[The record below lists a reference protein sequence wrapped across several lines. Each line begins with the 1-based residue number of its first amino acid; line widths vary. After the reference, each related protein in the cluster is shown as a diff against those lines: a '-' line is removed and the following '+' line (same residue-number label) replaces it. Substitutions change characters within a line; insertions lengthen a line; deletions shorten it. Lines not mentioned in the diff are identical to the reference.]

1 MERDNTNFCLSGK
14 SKPFSNKLRDAATEK
29 KSKDILS
36 KLKPSSGKKDADP
49 SKERPRTAVRQM
61 PAPRARPRPSSATLT
76 KSGHTAT
83 AKSRQT
89 CEQRLTVF
97 ESLSL
102 RDADCGENVNLLEP
116 SGGLIENWVCK
127 QSCPPWIR
135 SKCPHCQWHLNE
147 QVTSVHNTQRR
158 TLLTCLR
165 PGFGSRR

>member
-89 CEQRLTVF
+89 YKQCLTVF
-97 ESLSL
+97 GLFGSLFL
-102 RDADCGENVNLLEP
+102 R
-116 SGGLIENWVCK
+116 GGLLIFQKHVTLHQIHILHVNFKENKFPVDRL
-127 QSCPPWIR
+127 ITG
-135 SKCPHCQWHLNE
+135 
-147 QVTSVHNTQRR
+147 V
-158 TLLTCLR
+158 
-165 PGFGSRR
+165 

>member
-36 KLKPSSGKKDADP
+36 KLKPSPGKKDADP

-83 AKSRQT
+83 TKSRQT
-89 CEQRLTVF
+89 CEQCLAMFGRLSIIV
-97 ESLSL
+97 
-102 RDADCGENVNLLEP
+102 
-116 SGGLIENWVCK
+116 
-127 QSCPPWIR
+127 
-135 SKCPHCQWHLNE
+135 
-147 QVTSVHNTQRR
+147 
-158 TLLTCLR
+158 
-165 PGFGSRR
+165 

>member
-1 MERDNTNFCLSGK
+1 MAPTIDSTPSVLTQHCSTLALSGATPRPAAEHGALSMERDNTNFCLSGK

-97 ESLSL
+97 GSLSL
-102 RDADCGENVNLLEP
+102 RGADCGENVNLLEQ
-116 SGGLIENWVCK
+116 SGWLIENWVCY
-127 QSCPPWIR
+127 QSCPP
-135 SKCPHCQWHLNE
+135 LD
-147 QVTSVHNTQRR
+147 
-158 TLLTCLR
+158 
-165 PGFGSRR
+165 